1 MKRKALMITGL
12 CALAVGLAQVGVR
25 PASANATQRAAMATT
40 IIRVETHQS
49 IFKMSAK
56 TAPRGT
62 VIFKVT
68 NTASYKHDFS
78 IKGRT
83 TRPLSQGQSQTLR
96 VTFLRPGRYPY
107 KDTIDHHASWGLKG
121 VFRVT

>member
-1 MKRKALMITGL
+1 MAAGEPH
-12 CALAVGLAQVGVR
+12 VG
-25 PASANATQRAAMATT
+25 SAAEF
-40 IIRVETHQS
+40 IL
-49 IFKMSAK
+49 SAK
-56 TAPRGT
+56 PAKRGI

-68 NTASYKHDFS
+68 NVGALKHDFS
-78 IKGRT
+78 IKGQT

-121 VFRVT
+121 VFIIT

>member
-1 MKRKALMITGL
+1 MKRKALITAGL
-12 CALAVGLAQVGVR
+12 CALAVALAQVGVR
-25 PASANATQRAAMATT
+25 PASANATHRAAMAKT

-49 IFKMSAK
+49 IFKLSAT
-56 TAPRGT
+56 TAPRGV

-68 NTASYKHDFS
+68 NTASYRHDFS

-96 VTFLRPGRYPY
+96 INFLRPGRYPFR
-107 KDTIDHHASWGLKG
+107 DTIDHHASWGLKG
-121 VFRVT
+121 VFTIT